1 MFRGSKR
8 RAGRPGGRASA
19 RGRNGASMSSPST
32 GTASRSITSS
42 ATRTGAPATA
52 ASARPYL
59 ALTVNGW
66 VPVAVASPTRA
77 VTVSQRSSGTSSPA
91 GSMSTALT
99 TVPAV
104 RSSRA
109 AVSSRPLA
117 TSASAA
123 GRPSRLSSS
132 LSPKTRSHS
141 GAARWPASSASTMRR
156 WCSRQSGTSLPSGAR
171 AGRLWCV
178 RTMRTVVTAA
188 LQQTAGQRFGSHS
201 LVSDGPPPVT
211 RLPPGRV
218 RNGRRNTAPGAAT
231 RASARGGNE
240 PAYRREERTTISPA
254 DEASPVTVA
263 AARDSYCEERV
274 PVAVVDGGSE
284 PVHGGVCGFPE
295 SHGFSCMVLWA
306 NGQRSPMPTW
316 RMMPAPVK
324 LRAAVVS
331 HSSGVARVQRTLP
344 A

>member
-8 RAGRPGGRASA
+8 RARPAPPGGRASA
-19 RGRNGASMSSPST
+19 GGRNGASMSSPGT

-59 ALTVNGW
+59 ALTVNGR

-91 GSMSTALT
+91 VSMSTALT
-99 TVPAV
+99 AVPAV
-104 RSSRA
+104 RSSRT

-123 GRPSRLSSS
+123 GQPSRLSSS
-132 LSPKTRSHS
+132 LSPQTRSHS
-141 GAARWPASSASTMRR
+141 GTARWPASSASTMRR

-171 AGRLWCV
+171 AGRLWCA
-178 RTMRTVVTAA
+178 RTMRTVVTAV
-188 LQQTAGQRFGSHS
+188 LQQTARQRFGSHS

-240 PAYRREERTTISPA
+240 AYRREERTTISPA

-263 AARDSYCEERV
+263 AARDSYC
-274 PVAVVDGGSE
+274 G
-284 PVHGGVCGFPE
+284 
-295 SHGFSCMVLWA
+295 
-306 NGQRSPMPTW
+306 RSACNLVRNATNPGNTTAYKTAIRPPPPGPRPSQSVT
-316 RMMPAPVK
+316 
-324 LRAAVVS
+324 LS
-331 HSSGVARVQRTLP
+331 LARRRTRLG
-344 A
+344 